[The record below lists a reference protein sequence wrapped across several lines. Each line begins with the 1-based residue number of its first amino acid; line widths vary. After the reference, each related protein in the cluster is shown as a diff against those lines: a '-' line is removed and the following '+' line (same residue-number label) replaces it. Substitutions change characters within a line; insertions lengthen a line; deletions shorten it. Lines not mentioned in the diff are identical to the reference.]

1 MFFNREL
8 SWLKFNE
15 RVLMMAKK
23 ESMPLLEKLKFIS
36 IFSSN
41 LDEFF
46 MVRVS
51 AIMNQIRVG
60 YEEADP
66 SGYTP
71 NLINEEIHKTVKA
84 LVEKQYLLANP
95 LIQTLENE
103 GVPIVRKEN
112 YFKYAEEEF
121 ESYFDNEIFPV
132 LTPMA
137 VDTTRRFPLVA
148 NKQLHI
154 GAEIVVEGE
163 KRLAIVQVPSV
174 LPRLIKWKTKDQRAI
189 YLLLEDLISTYI
201 GKLFV
206 GCVISSICYFRITRN
221 GDLKIVEDE
230 AEDLLLVIEEAVK
243 LRKWGETVRLEID
256 LPEDAP
262 LTQIL
267 TKALLLKSN
276 QIYII
281 NGIFDLT
288 VFQHLKLGKGYS
300 HLMTKSY
307 VPPKIEAKKNLFKQ
321 IKMGDIFVHHP
332 YDSFDMVIDFVKEA
346 SKDPSVLAIKQTLYR
361 VSGDSPIV
369 KALGEAAERGKQV
382 TVLVELLARFDEE
395 NNIQWAKKLEQRG
408 VHVIYGL
415 SGLKTHSKI
424 TLVVRKEKNIIKR
437 YMHLA
442 TGNYNDQTAKY
453 YTDMGIFTCRENYA
467 KDATLFFN
475 MVSGYANKVETS
487 TLFVAPYNM
496 REKFYELIDREIDAA
511 VQGKKAFIMAKMN
524 SLVDVEM
531 INKLYEASNKG
542 VKIDLLVRGICTL
555 IPGRV
560 GLSENISVTS
570 VVGNFLEHS
579 RVYVFHNS
587 GYYLSSADWMTRN
600 LSRRVEILF
609 PVEEEAIKKRL
620 HEVMKQYFREDIF
633 KWRMD
638 EKGDYQLISN
648 NKGLDVQE
656 LLKKNPQ

>member
-23 ESMPLLEKLKFIS
+23 ESLPILDKLKFIS

-71 NLINEEIHKTVKA
+71 SLINEEIHKTVKS

-95 LIQTLENE
+95 LIQMLENE
-103 GVPIVRKEN
+103 GIPIIRKERYSEYEN
-112 YFKYAEEEF
+112 EEF

-154 GAEIVVEGE
+154 GAEISVEGE

-174 LPRLIKWKTKDQRAI
+174 LPRLIKWKTKGHSTV

-206 GCVISSICYFRITRN
+206 GCDICSICYFRITRN

-267 TKALLLKSN
+267 SKALLLKSN

-288 VFQHLKLGKGYS
+288 VFHQLKLGKAYT
-300 HLMTKSY
+300 HLSSKAY
-307 VPPKIEAKKNLFKQ
+307 IPPKLEPIKNIFKQ
-321 IKMGDIFVHHP
+321 IRMGDLFVHHP
-332 YDSFDMVIDFVKEA
+332 YDSFDTVIDFVKEA
-346 SKDPSVLAIKQTLYR
+346 SKDPNVLAIKQTLYR

-395 NNIQWAKKLEQRG
+395 NNIQWAKKLEQKG

-453 YTDMGIFTCRENYA
+453 YTDMGLFTCRENYA
-467 KDATLFFN
+467 KDATIFFN

-487 TLFVAPYNM
+487 TLYVAPYNM
-496 REKFYELIDREIDAA
+496 REKFYDLIDREIDAA
-511 VQGKKAFIMAKMN
+511 LQGKKATIMAKMN
-524 SLVDVEM
+524 SLVDVDM
-531 INKLYEASNKG
+531 IKKLYEASNKG

-555 IPGRV
+555 IPGRQ
-560 GLSENISVTS
+560 GLSENIRVTS
-570 VVGNFLEHS
+570 VVGDFLEHS
-579 RVYVFHNS
+579 RIYFFHNS
-587 GYYLSSADWMTRN
+587 GYFLSSADWMTRN
-600 LSRRVEILF
+600 LSRRVELLF
-609 PVEEEAIKKRL
+609 PIEEESIKKRL
-620 HEVMKQYFREDIF
+620 HDIVKHYFRSDIL
-633 KWRMD
+633 KWLMD
-638 EKGDYQLISN
+638 EKGDYKLYSN
-648 NKGLDVQE
+648 DFGLDVQE
-656 LLKKNPQ
+656 VFKKNP